1 MPFKIAIIGA
11 GPAGCLLAR
20 LLANKSSPSSVS
32 DITIFEAESAP
43 DFRSQGGTL
52 DLHEKTGQRAL
63 REAGLW
69 DEFAKHARYDG
80 EAMKLADKKL
90 LCYVSMG
97 AGKKGNIGGR
107 PEIDRPVLR
116 RMLFDSL
123 GKEVVRWGYKVRG
136 VEEVEGRMTVHS
148 VNQPSEGGFDLI
160 VGADGT
166 WSKTR
171 TFVTDVKPFY
181 SGIAGHAFNIPDA
194 KTTQPELYDLTNHGS
209 LFAWSDGKTIMAQ
222 QQGDGAINVYVFGLR
237 SEDWR
242 KTCGYDVGDLEA
254 TKAACRKEYAD
265 WDPRL
270 QAFIEAAKGDAV
282 PRELFMLPIG
292 HSWPHKRGVTIVG
305 DAAHT
310 MTPFAGEGVN
320 LAMEDCLEL
329 ASAILKSATSE
340 ELDTSVQDF
349 EKDMFVRMEKTA
361 QLTYDMM
368 SAMMFV
374 ENSPRNGIEQYI
386 LRAASDEVGWLGRM
400 VLTPL
405 VYAYFFV
412 FKLIW

>member
-1 MPFKIAIIGA
+1 MPFRIAIIGA

-20 LLANKSSPSSVS
+20 LLAHKASPS
-32 DITIFEAESAP
+32 ITIDVTVFEAESAP

-52 DLHEKTGQRAL
+52 DLHERTGQRAL

-69 DEFAKHARYDG
+69 DEFTKHARYDG
-80 EAMKLADKKL
+80 EAMELADKKL

-97 AGKKGNIGGR
+97 AGKKGNVGGR

-116 RMLFDSL
+116 RVLYDSL
-123 GKEVVRWGYKVRG
+123 GEGVVRWGHKVRR
-136 VEEVEGRMTVHS
+136 VEEVDGQMTVHFA
-148 VNQPSEGGFDLI
+148 NQPSEGIFNLI

-171 TFVTDVKPFY
+171 TFVTDVKPFF

-194 KTTQPELYDLTNHGS
+194 KATQPELYDLVNHGS
-209 LFAWSDGKTIMAQ
+209 LFAWSDGKNIMAQ
-222 QQGDGAINVYVFGLR
+222 QQGDGAINVYAFGLR

-242 KTCGYDVGDLEA
+242 KTCGYDVDDLRA

-270 QAFIEAAKGDAV
+270 QAFLQAAEGDAV

-292 HSWPHKRGVTIVG
+292 HSWPHKQGVTLIG

-329 ASAILKSATSE
+329 AAAILKSTSTE
-340 ELDTSVQDF
+340 ELDANVRDF
-349 EKDMFVRMEKTA
+349 ENDMFVRMEKTA

-374 ENSPRNGIEQYI
+374 ENSPRNGIERYI
-386 LRAASDEVGWLGRM
+386 LRAASDEVGWLGRL
-400 VLTPL
+400 VLTPI

>member
-1 MPFKIAIIGA
+1 MPFKIAVIGA

-20 LLANKSSPSSVS
+20 LLAHKSSPSTIA

-52 DLHEKTGQRAL
+52 DLHERTGQRAL

-69 DEFAKHARYDG
+69 DEFQKHARYDG

-107 PEIDRPVLR
+107 PEIDRPILRSVLY
-116 RMLFDSL
+116 DSL
-123 GKEVVRWGYKVRG
+123 GEGVVSWGHKVRSA
-136 VEEVEGRMTVHS
+136 EEVEGKMTVHF
-148 VNQPSEGGFDLI
+148 VGRPSESGFDLV
-160 VGADGT
+160 VGADET

-171 TFVTDVKPFY
+171 TSVTDVKPFY

-194 KTTQPELYDLTNHGS
+194 KSTQPELYDLINRGS
-209 LFAWSDGKTIMAQ
+209 LFAWSDGKNIMAQ
-222 QQGDGAINVYVFGLR
+222 QQGDGAINVYAFGLR

-242 KTCGYDVGDLEA
+242 RTCGYDVDDLEA
-254 TKAACRKEYAD
+254 TKRACRDEYAD
-265 WDPRL
+265 WDLRL
-270 QAFIEAAKGDAV
+270 QAFIQAAEGKAV

-292 HSWPHKRGVTIVG
+292 HSWSHKRGVTLVG

-329 ASAILKSATSE
+329 AAAIFKSNSPE
-340 ELDTSVQDF
+340 GLDANVREF

-374 ENSPRNGIEQYI
+374 EDSPRNGIEKYI
-386 LRAASDEVGWLGRM
+386 LRAASDEFGWLGKM
-400 VLTPL
+400 VLTPI